1 MFCPNCGTQ
10 VADAASF
17 CRKCGASLRDD
28 AAPPTPQPV
37 QPQSAPAQP
46 VSQQPAQQ
54 QVMTQPR
61 PVPRAFAATGPVQ
74 PVVGIVVI
82 IGAALAAIG
91 SFTPWIDIAGAT
103 ANGFDGGYLT
113 GGSAGDGN
121 DGILILLLA
130 LAAGGLA
137 VHYFMRPIPM
147 ASIAG
152 LVLGAAAAVLAG
164 YNLIRLSSDIRDM
177 CGDCNPMEYLGYGL
191 YLSVAGGAIAAG
203 AAYFGLRR
211 ERST

>member
-1 MFCPNCGTQ
+1 MFCPECSTQ

-28 AAPPTPQPV
+28 VAPPPPQPV
-37 QPQSAPAQP
+37 QPQSTPPQP
-46 VSQQPAQQ
+46 VNQQSAEQR
-54 QVMTQPR
+54 VMTQPR
-61 PVPRAFAATGPVQ
+61 PAPRAIGATTPMQ
-74 PVVGIVVI
+74 PVVGIAVI

-91 SFTPWIDIAGAT
+91 SFLPWIDFAGAT

-121 DGILILLLA
+121 DGVVILLIA

-137 VHYFMRPIPM
+137 AHYFMRPVPL
-147 ASIAG
+147 ASIG
-152 LVLGAAAAVLAG
+152 SLILGVAAAGLAG
-164 YNLIRLSSDIRDM
+164 YNLVRLISDIRDG
-177 CGDCNPMEYLGYGL
+177 CGGCNVMDYLGFGL
-191 YLSVAGGAIAAG
+191 YATIAGGAIAAG

-211 ERST
+211 ERA

>member
-28 AAPPTPQPV
+28 VAPPPPQPV
-37 QPQSAPAQP
+37 QPQSAPP
-46 VSQQPAQQ
+46 QPAQQ

-61 PVPRAFAATGPVQ
+61 PAPRALGATSPVQ
-74 PVVGIVVI
+74 TVIGIVVI

-91 SFTPWIDIAGAT
+91 SFMPWIDIAGAT

-121 DGILILLLA
+121 DGILILILA
-130 LAAGGLA
+130 LAAGSLA
-137 VHYFMRPIPM
+137 VHYFMRPMPL
-147 ASIAG
+147 ASITG
-152 LVLGAAAAVLAG
+152 LILGAAAAALAG
-164 YNLIRLSSDIRDM
+164 YNLIRLASDIRDM

-191 YLSVAGGAIAAG
+191 YLSTVGGIAT
-203 AAYFGLRR
+203 AAASFAGLRS
-211 ERST
+211 ERAM

>member
-28 AAPPTPQPV
+28 VAPPSPQPV
-37 QPQSAPAQP
+37 QPQSAPP
-46 VSQQPAQQ
+46 QPAQQ
-54 QVMTQPR
+54 QVMAQPR
-61 PVPRAFAATGPVQ
+61 PAPRAVGVTSPVQ

-121 DGILILLLA
+121 DGILVLILA

-147 ASIAG
+147 ASIGG
-152 LVLGAAAAVLAG
+152 LILGAAAALLAG
-164 YNLIRLSSDIRDM
+164 YNLIRLASDIRDM

-191 YLSVAGGAIAAG
+191 YLGIAGGAIAAG
-203 AAYFGLRR
+203 AAYFGFRR
-211 ERST
+211 ERAM